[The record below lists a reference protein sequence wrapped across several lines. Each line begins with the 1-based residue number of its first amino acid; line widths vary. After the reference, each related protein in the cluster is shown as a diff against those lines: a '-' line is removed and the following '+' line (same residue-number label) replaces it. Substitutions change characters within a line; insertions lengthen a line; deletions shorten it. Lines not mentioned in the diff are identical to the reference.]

1 MCKQVPLRGH
11 VYIGAVNTDAGR
23 CQGCSGHVM
32 PVSTD
37 VGGCT
42 VSAGATEIRERNC
55 ACEYSCLLRTQGA
68 VAYVSTDAC
77 REQR

>member
-1 MCKQVPLRGH
+1 MPGMQRACDSGAYRCDKWEVALLVQVSI
-11 VYIGAVNTDAGR
+11 VVI
-23 CQGCSGHVM
+23 
-32 PVSTD
+32 
-37 VGGCT
+37 GGCT
-42 VSAGATEIRERNC
+42 VSAGATEIREGNC